1 MKRKREQ
8 PKARRRPWKTILLAV
23 LGLCLAG
30 GTYWIIRQPRSP
42 AQSPMVVRTE
52 SPPAPRQ
59 RIPPFFESE
68 EAAKPF
74 PVTLPPAYF
83 RNPFVARAYRV
94 AQQMPGVLS
103 QQPCYCYCDKF
114 GHGSLL
120 DCYASDHGAG

>member
-8 PKARRRPWKTILLAV
+8 PEARTGTWKKILLAV
-23 LGLCLAG
+23 LGLGLAG
-30 GTYWIIRQPRSP
+30 GIYWAVRPPQSP
-42 AQSPMVVRTE
+42 AQSPITVRTQ
-52 SPPAPRQ
+52 STSAPRE
-59 RIPPFFESE
+59 RIPPFYESE

-74 PVTLPPAYF
+74 PATLPPAYF

-94 AQQMPGVLS
+94 AKQIPGVLA

-114 GHGSLL
+114 DHRSLL